1 MPNPFGGAAMNMEED
16 RLMVA
21 WCEELAETRRLTV
34 EPTEEGWRARLDG
47 FPMSYGETVG
57 AAVMWTFIM
66 SHKSAYE

>member
-1 MPNPFGGAAMNMEED
+1 MNVEED
-16 RLMVA
+16 RLMVS

-34 EPTEEGWRARLDG
+34 EPTAEGWWARLDG

-57 AAVMWTFIM
+57 AAVMWAFIM